1 MRISRTALKSFK
13 IYFSCMKTIPSNG
26 KYRNTTLEK
35 LETNVEK
42 PKAREHNLPG
52 SYYHNYYVNF

>member
-1 MRISRTALKSFK
+1 
-13 IYFSCMKTIPSNG
+13 MKTIPSNG